1 MPKTESPTDTRQMFN
16 TLMRAFLQHLPRAV
30 WGDIR
35 RLVVLAW
42 AVVALCLTKKVSLP
56 AWGEV
61 VESRA
66 RYAASHTRRFAR
78 WLDNAHVE
86 TQAFYAPL
94 LRAALADWQP
104 TERLFLALD
113 VSVIKGSPFVLVRV
127 SLIYRGRA
135 IPLAWRV
142 LEHASASVAFAD
154 YVAVLDQARTCLPA
168 GREVVLL
175 VDRGFVH
182 AERWPW
188 LQR

>member
-1 MPKTESPTDTRQMFN
+1 M
-16 TLMRAFLQHLPRAV
+16 
-30 WGDIR
+30 
-35 RLVVLAW
+35 
-42 AVVALCLTKKVSLP
+42 
-56 AWGEV
+56 
-61 VESRA
+61 
-66 RYAASHTRRFAR
+66 
-78 WLDNAHVE
+78 
-86 TQAFYAPL
+86 
-94 LRAALADWQP
+94 
-104 TERLFLALD
+104 
-113 VSVIKGSPFVLVRV
+113 RV

-182 AERWPW
+182 AELFQW